1 MEIVPLSALRDNY
14 IWALSHASACVVVDP
29 AEAAPVLAH
38 LDATGQKLAAILL
51 THRHADHVGGVA
63 DLIAAC
69 GNLPVYGPSSPQMHM
84 VTHPVADGL
93 RFTLPGFEETFE
105 VWAVPGHTEEHLA
118 YLCGT
123 ALFCGDTLFAAGCG
137 RLLGGTAAQ
146 LHASLT
152 RISHLPPDT
161 RIYCAHEYTLAN
173 LRFAQAVEPG
183 NGAITARMQS
193 CEALRQQ
200 GRPTLPSVLAQ
211 ELETNPFLRK
221 HIPAVQQAAQKQAGM
236 ELGSEEAVFA
246 ALRAWKDH
254 F

>member
-14 IWALSHASACVVVDP
+14 IWTLGHAGACVVVDP
-29 AEAAPVLAH
+29 AEGSPVLAH
-38 LDATGQKLAAILL
+38 LDATGQKLVAILL

-63 DLIAAC
+63 ELIAAC
-69 GNLPVYGPSSPQMHM
+69 GTLPVYGPDSPQMRM
-84 VTHPVADGL
+84 VTNPVADGMCL
-93 RFTLPGFEETFE
+93 TLPGFEESVE

-118 YLCGT
+118 YLCGA
-123 ALFCGDTLFAAGCG
+123 ALFCGDTLFGAGCG
-137 RLLGGTAAQ
+137 RLLGGTATQ

-152 RISHLPPDT
+152 RISHLPPHT

-183 NGAITARMQS
+183 NMTISERIQS
-193 CEALRQQ
+193 CEALRQE
-200 GRPTLPSVLAQ
+200 GNPTLPSVLAQ
-211 ELETNPFLRK
+211 ELETNPFLRCN
-221 HIPAVQQAAQKQAGM
+221 IPAVRQAAQQQAGVKLDS
-236 ELGSEEAVFA
+236 ELAVFT